1 MIAVIT
7 GKGWLSKETAEKH
20 LQGIKD
26 QVFYASSYQDMME
39 HKEEIDIIIS
49 TNRVDSDVIAKLPN
63 LKWIFSYS
71 AGVENY
77 PFELLKE
84 KGVRLTNTSGIHKT
98 NIAEQVLGSMIM
110 FSRNLL
116 QAMTNKAESKWESY
130 YIDELTGRELLIIGA
145 GQIGK
150 EIARKAKAFDMKVY
164 GVRFSDSQEIPK
176 NFDAMASID
185 DLMSVLPGKDY
196 VCLVVPSTNQTLG
209 MMGKDQFKAM
219 DESAVFINV
228 GRGNTV
234 VEEELVKALQT
245 EEIKGA
251 MLDVFEKEPL
261 PKESPLWKMP
271 NVIITPH
278 NAGPT
283 PHYAKRAF
291 EMFRNNLARFHQGE
305 DLANQVDLDREY

>member
-261 PKESPLWKMP
+261 PEESPLWKMP

>member
-1 MIAVIT
+1 MIAVVT
-7 GKGWLSKETAEKH
+7 GKGWLKKETAEKQ
-20 LQGIKD
+20 LQGID
-26 QVFYASSYQDMME
+26 EPILYATSYQEMLE
-39 HKEEIDIIIS
+39 HKDEVEIIIS
-49 TNRVDSDVIAKLPN
+49 TNTVDSDVIAQLPN

-98 NIAEQVLGSMIM
+98 NIAEQVLGGMIM

-116 QAMTNKAESKWESY
+116 QAMANKAHSTWDSY
-130 YIDELTGRELLIIGA
+130 YIDELIGKELLIIGA

-150 EIARKAKAFDMKVY
+150 EIARKAKAFDMNVY
-164 GVRFSDSQEIPK
+164 GVRFSESKELPK
-176 NFDAMASID
+176 NFDGMATFD
-185 DLMSVLPGKDY
+185 DLLSVLPGKDY
-196 VCLVVPSTNQTLG
+196 ICLVVPSTDETFG
-209 MMGKDQFKAM
+209 MIGKEQFKAM

-234 VEEELVKALQT
+234 REDDMIKALQA

-251 MLDVFEKEPL
+251 ILDVFEKEPL
-261 PKESPLWKMP
+261 PKESPLWNMP

-291 EMFRNNLARFHQGE
+291 EMFRNNLARFQNGE
-305 DLANQVDLDREY
+305 DLANQIDLDREY